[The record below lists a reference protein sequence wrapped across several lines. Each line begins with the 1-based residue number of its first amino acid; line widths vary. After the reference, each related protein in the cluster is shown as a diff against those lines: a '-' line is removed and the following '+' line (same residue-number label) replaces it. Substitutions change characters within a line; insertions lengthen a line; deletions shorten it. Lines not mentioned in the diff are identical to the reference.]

1 MNGILTDVACAISL
15 QLERDAAEALLV
27 ILQKE
32 QQALVEGTV
41 EHLEAL
47 ASDKAQV
54 VRQVTELTERRH
66 WYLVSH
72 SSNPDRKGMQ
82 AWITGSANANATA
95 AWRDLLQLTKTAQ
108 QLNRINGEMIAARLQ
123 RNQQAFSVL
132 QEAAGAAT
140 LYGPAGHTLGFGGG
154 RPLGCV

>member
-41 EHLEAL
+41 EHLESL
-47 ASDKAQV
+47 ASDKAQM

-66 WYLVSH
+66 RYLVFRALS
-72 SSNPDRKGMQ
+72 PDRKGMQ
-82 AWITGSANANATA
+82 AWIARNADAKTA
-95 AWRDLLQLTKTAQ
+95 ATWRDLLQLTGIAQ
-108 QLNRINGEMIAARLQ
+108 HLNRINGGMIAVRLQ
-123 RNQQAFSVL
+123 RNQQAFSAL
-132 QEAAGAAT
+132 QGAAGAAT